1 MPTNTRTFTD
11 LDLNFTA
18 HPVNKDVAIKYDE
31 QAIKQSVRNL
41 ILTKNFERPFHSEI
55 GCQVRGLLFE
65 PVTEMSVS
73 IIKRSIVDVIR
84 NYEPRVQL
92 VDVFVNVRPDEN
104 YVDIRIIFK
113 IINTATPIE
122 LTLTLERTR

>member
-1 MPTNTRTFTD
+1 MPTFTD

>member
-18 HPVNKDVAIKYDE
+18 HPVNKDVSIKYDE
-31 QAIKQSVRNL
+31 QAIKQSVKNL

-55 GCQVRGLLFE
+55 GSQVRGLLFE
-65 PVTEMSVS
+65 PVTEMSVA

-84 NYEPRVQL
+84 NYEPRVVL
-92 VDVFVNVRPDEN
+92 VDVFVSVRPDEN
-104 YVDIRIIFK
+104 YVDIRIVFK
-113 IINTATPIE
+113 IVNTATPIE

>member
-1 MPTNTRTFTD
+1 MPTNTRTFKD

-18 HPVNKDVAIKYDE
+18 HPVNKDIAIKYDE
-31 QAIKQSVRNL
+31 QAIKQSVKNL

-84 NYEPRVQL
+84 NFEPRVQL

-104 YVDIRIIFK
+104 YVDIRIVFK
-113 IINTATPIE
+113 ILNTATPIE

>member
-18 HPVNKDVAIKYDE
+18 HPVNKDVSIKYDE
-31 QAIKQSVRNL
+31 QAIKQSVKNL

-55 GCQVRGLLFE
+55 GSQVRGLLFE
-65 PVTEMSVS
+65 PVTEMSVA

-84 NYEPRVQL
+84 NYEPRVLL
-92 VDVFVNVRPDEN
+92 VDVFVSVRPDEN
-104 YVDIRIIFK
+104 YVDIRIVFK
-113 IINTATPIE
+113 IVNTATPIE

>member
-1 MPTNTRTFTD
+1 MPTNTKTFTD

-18 HPVNKDVAIKYDE
+18 HPVNKDVSIKYDE
-31 QAIKQSVRNL
+31 QAIKQSIKSL

-55 GCQVRGLLFE
+55 GSQVRGLLFE
-65 PVTEMSVS
+65 PVTEMSVA

-84 NYEPRVQL
+84 NYEPRALL
-92 VDVFVNVRPDEN
+92 VDVFVSVRPDEN

-113 IINTATPIE
+113 IVNTATPIE

>member
-1 MPTNTRTFTD
+1 MPTNTKTFTD

-31 QAIKQSVRNL
+31 QAIKQSVKNL

-122 LTLTLERTR
+122 LNLTLERTR

>member
-1 MPTNTRTFTD
+1 MPTNTRTFID

>member
-18 HPVNKDVAIKYDE
+18 HPVNKDVATKYDE

-55 GCQVRGLLFE
+55 GCQVRGMLF
-65 PVTEMSVS
+65 
-73 IIKRSIVDVIR
+73 
-84 NYEPRVQL
+84 
-92 VDVFVNVRPDEN
+92 
-104 YVDIRIIFK
+104 
-113 IINTATPIE
+113 
-122 LTLTLERTR
+122 

>member
-18 HPVNKDVAIKYDE
+18 HPVNKDVATKYDE

-55 GCQVRGLLFE
+55 GCQVRGMLFE
-65 PVTEMSVS
+65 PVTEMATAV
-73 IIKRSIVDVIR
+73 IKRSIVDVIR
-84 NYEPRVQL
+84 NYEPRVLL
-92 VDVFVNVRPDEN
+92 VDVFVLVRPDEN
-104 YVDIRIIFK
+104 YVDIRIVFK

>member
-1 MPTNTRTFTD
+1 LPTNTRTFTD

-55 GCQVRGLLFE
+55 GSQVRGLLFE

>member
-104 YVDIRIIFK
+104 YIDIRIIFK

>member
-1 MPTNTRTFTD
+1 MPTNTRTFTY

-55 GCQVRGLLFE
+55 GSQVRGLLFE

-104 YVDIRIIFK
+104 YVDIRIVFK

>member
-55 GCQVRGLLFE
+55 GSQVRGLLFE

-104 YVDIRIIFK
+104 YVDIRIVFK
-113 IINTATPIE
+113 SINTATPIE

>member
-41 ILTKNFERPFHSEI
+41 ILTKNFERPFHSAI
-55 GCQVRGLLFE
+55 GSQVRGLLFE

-92 VDVFVNVRPDEN
+92 VDVFVNVRTDEN

>member
-1 MPTNTRTFTD
+1 MPTNTRTFAD

-55 GCQVRGLLFE
+55 GCQVRGMLFE
-65 PVTEMSVS
+65 PVTEMATAV
-73 IIKRSIVDVIR
+73 IKRSIVDVIR
-84 NYEPRVQL
+84 NYEPRVLL
-92 VDVFVNVRPDEN
+92 VDVFVLVRPDEN
-104 YVDIRIIFK
+104 YVDIRIVFK

>member
-55 GCQVRGLLFE
+55 GSQVRGLLFE

-104 YVDIRIIFK
+104 YVDIRIVFK

>member
-11 LDLNFTA
+11 LDLYFTA

-55 GCQVRGLLFE
+55 GSQVRGLLFE

>member
-1 MPTNTRTFTD
+1 MPTNTNTFKD

-18 HPVNKDVAIKYDE
+18 HPINKDIAVKYDE
-31 QAIKQSVRNL
+31 QAIKQSVKNL

-65 PVTEMSVS
+65 PMTEMSVS
-73 IIKRSIVDVIR
+73 IIKRSIVDVLR
-84 NYEPRVQL
+84 NYEPRVIL

-113 IINTATPIE
+113 ILNTATPIE

>member
-1 MPTNTRTFTD
+1 MPSNSRTFTD

-18 HPVNKDVAIKYDE
+18 HPVNKDVSIKYDE
-31 QAIKQSVRNL
+31 QAIKQSVKNL

-55 GCQVRGLLFE
+55 GSQVRGLLFE
-65 PVTEMSVS
+65 PVTEMSVA

-84 NYEPRVQL
+84 NYEPRVVL
-92 VDVFVNVRPDEN
+92 VDVFVSVRPDEN
-104 YVDIRIIFK
+104 YVDIRIVFK
-113 IINTATPIE
+113 IVNTATPIE

>member
-1 MPTNTRTFTD
+1 MLFIVS
-11 LDLNFTA
+11 A

-55 GCQVRGLLFE
+55 GSQVRGLLFE

-104 YVDIRIIFK
+104 YVDIRIVFK

>member
-55 GCQVRGLLFE
+55 GSQVRGLLFE

-73 IIKRSIVDVIR
+73 IIKSSIVDVIR

-104 YVDIRIIFK
+104 YVDIRIVFK

>member
-55 GCQVRGLLFE
+55 GSQVRGLLFE

-104 YVDIRIIFK
+104 YVDIRIVFK

-122 LTLTLERTR
+122 LPLTLERTR

>member
-18 HPVNKDVAIKYDE
+18 HPVNKDVAVKYDE

-65 PVTEMSVS
+65 PVTEMSTAV
-73 IIKRSIVDVIR
+73 IKRSIVDVIR
-84 NYEPRVQL
+84 NFEPRVQL
-92 VDVFVNVRPDEN
+92 VDVFVLVRPDEN
-104 YVDIRIIFK
+104 YVDIRIVFK
-113 IINTATPIE
+113 IVNTATPIE

>member
-1 MPTNTRTFTD
+1 MPTNTRTIKD

-55 GCQVRGLLFE
+55 GSQVRGLLFE

-104 YVDIRIIFK
+104 YVDIRIVFK